1 MYDKI
6 VVNAQ
11 IIDVL
16 FSAID
21 KLNAM
26 LEDISNGGD
35 GKQDVNQIV
44 TYLEKIE
51 TGVLNDGEVV
61 NVEERAE
68 TATTS
73 LQTLTS
79 IDEFEVAILNESIEQ
94 GFLNYEISVELK
106 EDCLLKGARVFMIF
120 EVLEQLG
127 EVIKSEPSVSDL
139 EEENFD
145 RTFTVILVS
154 KNSEEEIR
162 KKINKVSEIESIVVN
177 HFSIDEI
184 RKKEQTTQPEERKR
198 KTNSNEQGKQT
209 GESRQAARSKAD
221 GVNIARLDILLN
233 LFEGLVSDRG
243 SLVHIA

>member
-26 LEDISNGGD
+26 LKDISSGGD
-35 GKQDVNQIV
+35 GKQDVKQIV

-61 NVEERAE
+61 NVEKQTE
-68 TATTS
+68 TSTTS

-94 GFLNYEISVELK
+94 GFLNY
-106 EDCLLKGARVFMIF
+106 R
-120 EVLEQLG
+120 
-127 EVIKSEPSVSDL
+127 
-139 EEENFD
+139 
-145 RTFTVILVS
+145 
-154 KNSEEEIR
+154 SEER
-162 KKINKVSEIESIVVN
+162 RVG
-177 HFSIDEI
+177 
-184 RKKEQTTQPEERKR
+184 KE
-198 KTNSNEQGKQT
+198 
-209 GESRQAARSKAD
+209 
-221 GVNIARLDILLN
+221 
-233 LFEGLVSDRG
+233 
-243 SLVHIA
+243 